1 MVTTMNT
8 LLNAIGDLLYI
19 ILALIVLYLLAEHYR
34 LNQILNERD
43 TTIRKLTHM
52 MRNDRAYYNEMLR
65 KNDRLNL

>member
-43 TTIRKLTHM
+43 ATIRKLTHM

-65 KNDRLNL
+65 KSDRLNL

>member
-1 MVTTMNT
+1 MDC

-19 ILALIVLYLLAEHYR
+19 ILTLIVLYLLAEHYR